1 MDRDQV
7 EQVRRFNR
15 LVTRRIGALSDD
27 YLSRGRPLG
36 EARLIFEVGAA
47 GGTDLG
53 RLRSMLGLD
62 SGYMSRL
69 LRSLEAQEMV
79 EVRRKVGDGRARE
92 VIPTAK
98 GRKEFA
104 AYDSR
109 SARLAQSM
117 LSPLNEAQCERLV
130 AAMAEVERLI
140 RASFVTIAEESP
152 RSADGRWCREQY
164 FAELAQ
170 RFDGGFD
177 IATGDPSDSA
187 DLLPPSGSFV
197 VARLEGEPV
206 GCGGLKTL
214 DAGTGEVKRVWTA
227 ASASPGGSC
236 NGWSS
241 VQGKWDFR
249 SCGSIPT
256 SRSLRHRRFIAS
268 SVIARS
274 AATTTIPTPATSS
287 RSYCSGVCYPAAA
300 TGFCSDRNAPMRSI
314 ALRIFSSE
322 LA

>member
-109 SARLAQSM
+109 SAKLAQSV
-117 LSPLNEAQCERLV
+117 LSPLNEAQRERLV
-130 AAMAEVERLI
+130 AAMAEVEQLI

-227 ASASPGGSC
+227 ASARGIGVA
-236 NGWSS
+236 GRIMQWLEQRAREMGFS
-241 VQGKWDFR
+241 VVRLDTNK
-249 SCGSIPT
+249 
-256 SRSLRHRRFIAS
+256 SLTEAQALYRKLGYREIGRYNDNPYAS
-268 SVIARS
+268 H
-274 AATTTIPTPATSS
+274 
-287 RSYCSGVCYPAAA
+287 
-300 TGFCSDRNAPMRSI
+300 FFEK
-314 ALRIFSSE
+314 L
-322 LA
+322 L

>member
-98 GRKEFA
+98 GRREFA

-177 IATGDPSDSA
+177 IATGDPFDSA

-227 ASASPGGSC
+227 ASARGIGVA
-236 NGWSS
+236 GRIMQWLEQRAREMGFS
-241 VQGKWDFR
+241 VVRLD
-249 SCGSIPT
+249 T
-256 SRSLRHRRFIAS
+256 NRSLTEAQALYRKLGYREIDRYNDNPYAS
-268 SVIARS
+268 H
-274 AATTTIPTPATSS
+274 
-287 RSYCSGVCYPAAA
+287 
-300 TGFCSDRNAPMRSI
+300 FFEK
-314 ALRIFSSE
+314 L
-322 LA
+322 L

>member
-109 SARLAQSM
+109 SAKLAQSV
-117 LSPLNEAQCERLV
+117 LSPLNEAQRERLV

-152 RSADGRWCREQY
+152 RSTDGRWCREQY

-227 ASASPGGSC
+227 ASARGIGVA
-236 NGWSS
+236 GRIMQWLEQRAREMGFS
-241 VQGKWDFR
+241 VVRLD
-249 SCGSIPT
+249 T
-256 SRSLRHRRFIAS
+256 NRSLTEAQALYRKLGYREIDRYNDNPYAS
-268 SVIARS
+268 H
-274 AATTTIPTPATSS
+274 
-287 RSYCSGVCYPAAA
+287 
-300 TGFCSDRNAPMRSI
+300 FFEK
-314 ALRIFSSE
+314 L
-322 LA
+322 L

>member
-1 MDRDQV
+1 MDKDQV

-15 LVTRRIGALSDD
+15 LVTRRIGALNDD

-47 GGTDLG
+47 GGMDLG

-69 LRSLEAQEMV
+69 LRSLEAQELV
-79 EVRRKVGDGRARE
+79 EVRRKPGDGRARE
-92 VIPTAK
+92 VLPTAK

-109 SARLAQSM
+109 SAKFAQSM
-117 LSPLNEAQCERLV
+117 LSPLGEAQRERLV
-130 AAMAEVERLI
+130 AAMGEVERLI
-140 RASFVTIAEESP
+140 RASFVTVAEESP
-152 RSADGRWCREQY
+152 RSADGRWCRERY
-164 FAELAQ
+164 FAELAL

-197 VARLEGEPV
+197 VAWLDGEPV

-214 DAGTGEVKRVWTA
+214 DAETAEIKRVWTA
-227 ASASPGGSC
+227 ASARGIGVA
-236 NGWSS
+236 GRIMEWLEERAREMGFS
-241 VQGKWDFR
+241 VVRLD
-249 SCGSIPT
+249 T
-256 SRSLRHRRFIAS
+256 NRSLIEAQ
-268 SVIARS
+268 
-274 AATTTIPTPATSS
+274 
-287 RSYCSGVCYPAAA
+287 
-300 TGFCSDRNAPMRSI
+300 
-314 ALRIFSSE
+314 ALYRKLGYSE
-322 LA
+322 IGRYNDNPYAHHFFEKRL

>member
-1 MDRDQV
+1 
-7 EQVRRFNR
+7 
-15 LVTRRIGALSDD
+15 
-27 YLSRGRPLG
+27 
-36 EARLIFEVGAA
+36 
-47 GGTDLG
+47 
-53 RLRSMLGLD
+53 
-62 SGYMSRL
+62 
-69 LRSLEAQEMV
+69 MV

-109 SARLAQSM
+109 SAKLAQSV
-117 LSPLNEAQCERLV
+117 LSPLNEAQRERLV

-152 RSADGRWCREQY
+152 RSTDGRWCREQY

-227 ASASPGGSC
+227 ASARGIGVA
-236 NGWSS
+236 GRIMQWLEQRAREMGFS
-241 VQGKWDFR
+241 VVRLD
-249 SCGSIPT
+249 T
-256 SRSLRHRRFIAS
+256 NRSLTEAQALYRKLGYREIDRYNDNPYAS
-268 SVIARS
+268 H
-274 AATTTIPTPATSS
+274 
-287 RSYCSGVCYPAAA
+287 
-300 TGFCSDRNAPMRSI
+300 FFEK
-314 ALRIFSSE
+314 L
-322 LA
+322 L

>member
-1 MDRDQV
+1 MDIDQI

-47 GGTDLG
+47 GGMALG
-53 RLRSMLGLD
+53 NLRAKLGLD

-69 LRSLEAQEMV
+69 LRSLEGQGLI
-79 EVRRKVGDGRARE
+79 EVRRKADDGRARE
-92 VIPTAK
+92 VVLTDK

-109 SARLAQSM
+109 SAKLARSM
-117 LSPLNEAQCERLV
+117 LSPLADGQRERLV

-152 RSADGRWCREQY
+152 RQADGRWCREQY
-164 FAELAQ
+164 FAELAR

-177 IATGDPSDSA
+177 VATGDPTDSA
-187 DLLPPSGSFV
+187 DLLPPAGCFV
-197 VARLEGEPV
+197 VARIDGEPV

-214 DAGTGEVKRVWTA
+214 DATTGEIKRVWTA
-227 ASASPGGSC
+227 
-236 NGWSS
+236 
-241 VQGKWDFR
+241 
-249 SCGSIPT
+249 
-256 SRSLRHRRFIAS
+256 
-268 SVIARS
+268 RS
-274 AATTTIPTPATSS
+274 ARGI
-287 RSYCSGVCYPAAA
+287 GVAGRIMQRLEERGREM
-300 TGFCSDRNAPMRSI
+300 GFSVLRLDTNKSLVEAQ
-314 ALRIFSSE
+314 ALYRKLGYQEIGRYNDNPYASHFFQKR
-322 LA
+322 L

>member
-1 MDRDQV
+1 MDKDQV

-15 LVTRRIGALSDD
+15 LVTRRVGALSDN

-47 GGTDLG
+47 GGMDLA
-53 RLRSMLGLD
+53 RLRGKLGLD

-69 LRSLEAQEMV
+69 LRSLEAQGFI
-79 EVRRKVGDGRARE
+79 EVLRKAGDGRARE
-92 VIPTAK
+92 VFPTDK
-98 GRKEFA
+98 GQKEFA

-109 SARLAQSM
+109 SAKFARSM
-117 LSPLNEAQCERLV
+117 LSPLDEARRERLV

-140 RASFVTIAEESP
+140 RASFVTLAEESP

-164 FAELAQ
+164 FAELAR

-214 DAGTGEVKRVWTA
+214 DAGTGEIKRVWTA
-227 ASASPGGSC
+227 APARGLGVAGRIMRQLEETAKERGFGAVRLDT
-236 NGWSS
+236 N
-241 VQGKWDFR
+241 
-249 SCGSIPT
+249 
-256 SRSLRHRRFIAS
+256 RSLVEAQ
-268 SVIARS
+268 
-274 AATTTIPTPATSS
+274 
-287 RSYCSGVCYPAAA
+287 
-300 TGFCSDRNAPMRSI
+300 
-314 ALRIFSSE
+314 ALYRKLGYREIGRYNDNPYADHFFE
-322 LA
+322 KRL

>member
-1 MDRDQV
+1 MDSDQV

-47 GGTDLG
+47 GGMDLG
-53 RLRSMLGLD
+53 RLRAKLGLD

-69 LRSLEAQEMV
+69 LRSLEAQEMI
-79 EVRRKVGDGRARE
+79 EVRRKPGDGRARE
-92 VIPTAK
+92 VLPTSK

-109 SARLAQSM
+109 SAKFAQSM
-117 LSPLNEAQCERLV
+117 LSPLGDAQRGRLV

-140 RASFVTIAEESP
+140 RASFVTIAVESP
-152 RSADGRWCREQY
+152 RSTDGRWCREQY
-164 FAELAQ
+164 FAELAR

-177 IATGDPSDSA
+177 VSTGDPSDSA

-197 VARLEGEPV
+197 VARLDGEPV

-214 DAGTGEVKRVWTA
+214 DAGTGEIKRVWTA
-227 ASASPGGSC
+227 ASARGIGVAWRIMQRLEERASEMGF
-236 NGWSS
+236 S
-241 VQGKWDFR
+241 VVRLDTNRTLTEAQ
-249 SCGSIPT
+249 
-256 SRSLRHRRFIAS
+256 
-268 SVIARS
+268 
-274 AATTTIPTPATSS
+274 
-287 RSYCSGVCYPAAA
+287 
-300 TGFCSDRNAPMRSI
+300 
-314 ALRIFSSE
+314 ALYRKLGYHEIGRYNDNLYAQHFFE
-322 LA
+322 KRL

>member
-98 GRKEFA
+98 GRKEFT

-109 SARLAQSM
+109 SAKLAQSV
-117 LSPLNEAQCERLV
+117 LSPLNEAQRERLV
-130 AAMAEVERLI
+130 AAMAEVEQLI

-214 DAGTGEVKRVWTA
+214 DAGTGEIKRVWT
-227 ASASPGGSC
+227 
-236 NGWSS
+236 
-241 VQGKWDFR
+241 
-249 SCGSIPT
+249 T
-256 SRSLRHRRFIAS
+256 
-268 SVIARS
+268 RS
-274 AATTTIPTPATSS
+274 ARGI
-287 RSYCSGVCYPAAA
+287 GVAGRIMQWLEQRAREM
-300 TGFCSDRNAPMRSI
+300 GFSVVRLDTNKSLTEAQ
-314 ALRIFSSE
+314 ALYRKLGYREIGRYNDNPYASHFFE
-322 LA
+322 KRL

>member
-1 MDRDQV
+1 MDKDQV

-15 LVTRRIGALSDD
+15 LVTRRVGALSDN

-47 GGTDLG
+47 GGMDLA
-53 RLRSMLGLD
+53 RLRGKLGLD

-69 LRSLEAQEMV
+69 LRSLEAQGFI
-79 EVRRKVGDGRARE
+79 EVLRKAGDGRARE
-92 VIPTAK
+92 VFPTDK
-98 GRKEFA
+98 GQKEFA

-109 SARLAQSM
+109 SAKFARSM
-117 LSPLNEAQCERLV
+117 LSPLDEARRERLV

-140 RASFVTIAEESP
+140 RASFVTLAEESP

-164 FAELAQ
+164 FAELAR

-187 DLLPPSGSFV
+187 DLLPRSGSFV

-214 DAGTGEVKRVWTA
+214 DEKTGEIKRVWTA
-227 ASASPGGSC
+227 ASARGIGVAVRIMRRLEDTAKERGFVAVKLDT
-236 NGWSS
+236 N
-241 VQGKWDFR
+241 
-249 SCGSIPT
+249 
-256 SRSLRHRRFIAS
+256 RSLVEAQ
-268 SVIARS
+268 
-274 AATTTIPTPATSS
+274 
-287 RSYCSGVCYPAAA
+287 
-300 TGFCSDRNAPMRSI
+300 
-314 ALRIFSSE
+314 ALYRKLGYREIGRYNDNPYADHFFE
-322 LA
+322 KRL

>member
-15 LVTRRIGALSDD
+15 LVTRSIGALSDD

-109 SARLAQSM
+109 SAKLAQSV
-117 LSPLNEAQCERLV
+117 LSPLNEAQRERLV

-152 RSADGRWCREQY
+152 RSTDGRWCREQY

-227 ASASPGGSC
+227 ASARGIGVA
-236 NGWSS
+236 GRIMQWLEQRAREMGFS
-241 VQGKWDFR
+241 VVRLD
-249 SCGSIPT
+249 T
-256 SRSLRHRRFIAS
+256 NRSLTEAQALYRKLGYREIDRYNDNPYAS
-268 SVIARS
+268 H
-274 AATTTIPTPATSS
+274 
-287 RSYCSGVCYPAAA
+287 
-300 TGFCSDRNAPMRSI
+300 FFEK
-314 ALRIFSSE
+314 L
-322 LA
+322 L

>member
-1 MDRDQV
+1 MDRNQV

-98 GRKEFA
+98 GRREFA

-130 AAMAEVERLI
+130 AAMAEVELLI

-227 ASASPGGSC
+227 ASARGIGVA
-236 NGWSS
+236 GRIMQWLEQRAREMGFS
-241 VQGKWDFR
+241 VVRLD
-249 SCGSIPT
+249 T
-256 SRSLRHRRFIAS
+256 NRSLTEAQALYRKLGYREIDRYNDNPYAS
-268 SVIARS
+268 H
-274 AATTTIPTPATSS
+274 
-287 RSYCSGVCYPAAA
+287 
-300 TGFCSDRNAPMRSI
+300 FFEK
-314 ALRIFSSE
+314 L
-322 LA
+322 L

>member
-1 MDRDQV
+1 MDDDQV

-47 GGTDLG
+47 GGMDLG
-53 RLRSMLGLD
+53 SLRTKLGLD

-69 LRSLEAQEMV
+69 LRSLEAQEMI
-79 EVRRKVGDGRARE
+79 EVRRKPGDGRARE
-92 VIPTAK
+92 VLPTAR

-109 SARLAQSM
+109 SVKFAQSM
-117 LSPLNEAQCERLV
+117 LSPLGEAQRGRLV

-140 RASFVTIAEESP
+140 RASFVSVAEESP
-152 RSADGRWCREQY
+152 RSADGRWSREQY
-164 FAELAQ
+164 FAELAR

-177 IATGDPSDSA
+177 VATGDPSDSA

-197 VARLEGEPV
+197 VARLDGEPI

-214 DAGTGEVKRVWTA
+214 DTETGEIKRVWTA
-227 ASASPGGSC
+227 ASARGIGVA
-236 NGWSS
+236 GRIKQWLEERAREMGFS
-241 VQGKWDFR
+241 VVRLD
-249 SCGSIPT
+249 T
-256 SRSLRHRRFIAS
+256 NRSLTEAQ
-268 SVIARS
+268 
-274 AATTTIPTPATSS
+274 
-287 RSYCSGVCYPAAA
+287 
-300 TGFCSDRNAPMRSI
+300 
-314 ALRIFSSE
+314 ALYRKLGYREIGRYNDNPYADHFFE
-322 LA
+322 KRL